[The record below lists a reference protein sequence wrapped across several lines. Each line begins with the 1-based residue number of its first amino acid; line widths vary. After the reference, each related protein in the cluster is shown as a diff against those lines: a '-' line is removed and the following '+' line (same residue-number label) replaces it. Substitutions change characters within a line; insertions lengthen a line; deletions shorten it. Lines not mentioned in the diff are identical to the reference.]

1 MLSIAASAPMRL
13 LMAFS
18 SISLASLCLAQTTTT
33 PLPLTVKPDSLIF
46 TQTGSVPPPAQTITV
61 TAKKG
66 TLGALTVTP
75 SGGTWLTVSASGAT
89 VSVSV
94 STASLAAGKYKGA
107 VAIAASGFTTVSV
120 PVALTVTGD
129 DVVVDPATL
138 TLSAVVGG
146 EADPK
151 PKMVNV
157 YNEIGSSF
165 GWTAA
170 VDQSWLVVTPT
181 SGTGKTALSV
191 SVDPTKLSSAGSLTG
206 HVTVTD
212 TTNSTK
218 ATVTVNLTATAAVP
232 PSFQMGPYLNQPGVL
247 YFESDTN
254 LGKPA
259 PKIFYGRNLGGGGS
273 LNFTL
278 SGTVNSPAGG
288 NWLSFTPNANNTPG
302 LTTVT
307 VNPAGLQPG
316 SYSATISGVAKEPAG
331 VSGGTLTS
339 QVTVYLGLLGNPG
352 IHLDRKFLRFTAS
365 TKTTPAT
372 LSPASQTVTFATN
385 STTGYPYTA
394 SATTASGGNWL
405 TVSPASGTAKSG
417 GTITVSVS
425 PAVVAGLAPGL
436 YTGEVQ
442 VNFTGGA
449 PTAQRTIG
457 IGLRVYSTSDSP
469 RLIVSPGGLA
479 FTATAAGPNPAAKS
493 VNVRAESA
501 AAAGLS
507 FTVTSAVA
515 TPAGGK
521 WLSAGAASGT
531 ATSSATAVPINVNI
545 AGLAQ
550 GTYAGT
556 VTFTPDPTSN
566 AAPQIVNVNLVVGAD
581 SNIVTAQAISRV
593 AQPSAAGPAILAPG
607 ALVATITDPPDNFTG
622 STDSALNV
630 GVSLLDSSGNAVPG
644 ATVILSS
651 SNGEP
656 DVTLDDLGNGSYS
669 GLFQP
674 AVSGTVTLSVA
685 AQATDNSGNLFQAAP
700 AVVTGDIVSAG
711 DVSTPVYTNGAV
723 GSASFA
729 PQPTP
734 ITPGG
739 LISLFGT
746 NIAGL
751 GGSAPSVP
759 LPATL
764 GGATVTIGGVAA
776 PLIGAYPASTPGG
789 LDQINLQVPI
799 EVDGQPEAD
808 VVVTSNGVMGAP
820 QTMTLGPAPAF
831 FTQNATGAGD
841 GAFVHTDGVTLIT
854 PANPA
859 AAGEVIILYATGL
872 GDVQSPVPSGSAATG
887 VDSLTGS
894 VRVSIG
900 GLPATVSYAGL
911 APFSVGEYQINV
923 TVPGNLPSGENNVI
937 VFLNGIPAT
946 GRATVAVK

>member
-1 MLSIAASAPMRL
+1 
-13 LMAFS
+13 
-18 SISLASLCLAQTTTT
+18 
-33 PLPLTVKPDSLIF
+33 
-46 TQTGSVPPPAQTITV
+46 
-61 TAKKG
+61 
-66 TLGALTVTP
+66 
-75 SGGTWLTVSASGAT
+75 
-89 VSVSV
+89 
-94 STASLAAGKYKGA
+94 
-107 VAIAASGFTTVSV
+107 
-120 PVALTVTGD
+120 
-129 DVVVDPATL
+129 
-138 TLSAVVGG
+138 
-146 EADPK
+146 
-151 PKMVNV
+151 
-157 YNEIGSSF
+157 
-165 GWTAA
+165 
-170 VDQSWLVVTPT
+170 
-181 SGTGKTALSV
+181 
-191 SVDPTKLSSAGSLTG
+191 
-206 HVTVTD
+206 
-212 TTNSTK
+212 
-218 ATVTVNLTATAAVP
+218 
-232 PSFQMGPYLNQPGVL
+232 
-247 YFESDTN
+247 
-254 LGKPA
+254 
-259 PKIFYGRNLGGGGS
+259 
-273 LNFTL
+273 
-278 SGTVNSPAGG
+278 
-288 NWLSFTPNANNTPG
+288 
-302 LTTVT
+302 
-307 VNPAGLQPG
+307 
-316 SYSATISGVAKEPAG
+316 
-331 VSGGTLTS
+331 
-339 QVTVYLGLLGNPG
+339 
-352 IHLDRKFLRFTAS
+352 
-365 TKTTPAT
+365 
-372 LSPASQTVTFATN
+372 
-385 STTGYPYTA
+385 
-394 SATTASGGNWL
+394 
-405 TVSPASGTAKSG
+405 
-417 GTITVSVS
+417 
-425 PAVVAGLAPGL
+425 
-436 YTGEVQ
+436 
-442 VNFTGGA
+442 
-449 PTAQRTIG
+449 
-457 IGLRVYSTSDSP
+457 
-469 RLIVSPGGLA
+469 
-479 FTATAAGPNPAAKS
+479 
-493 VNVRAESA
+493 
-501 AAAGLS
+501 
-507 FTVTSAVA
+507 
-515 TPAGGK
+515 
-521 WLSAGAASGT
+521 
-531 ATSSATAVPINVNI
+531 
-545 AGLAQ
+545 
-550 GTYAGT
+550 

-581 SNIVTAQAISRV
+581 SNIVTAQAVSRG
-593 AQPSAAGPAILAPG
+593 AQTSAVGPAILAPG

-630 GVSLLDSSGNAVPG
+630 GVSLLDSSGDAVPG

-651 SNGEP
+651 SHGEP
-656 DVTLDDLGNGSYS
+656 DVTLDDLGNGNYS

-685 AQATDNSGNLFQAAP
+685 AQATDNSGNLFQAAA

-739 LISLFGT
+739 LISLFGS

-872 GDVQSPVPSGSAATG
+872 GDVQSPVPSGSAAAG

-894 VRVSIG
+894 VRVTIG

-946 GRATVAVK
+946 GRASVAVK